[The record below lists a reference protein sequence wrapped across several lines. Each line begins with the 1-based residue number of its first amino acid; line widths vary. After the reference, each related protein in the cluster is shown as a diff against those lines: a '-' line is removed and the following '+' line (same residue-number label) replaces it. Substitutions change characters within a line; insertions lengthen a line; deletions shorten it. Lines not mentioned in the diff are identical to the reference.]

1 VQRVHANRVAAGLH
15 ARATCRLQYAKLC
28 LKLGYVTL
36 EGIERT
42 SNLIGV
48 ISVIGERN
56 VLDPRE
62 GRQRRGCALPGSCVD
77 MARSPRSR
85 VITKTEIRLGMKYA
99 CSIG

>member
-62 GRQRRGCALPGSCVD
+62 GRQRRRLCSSWILRRHGSLSSLTRD
-77 MARSPRSR
+77 Y
-85 VITKTEIRLGMKYA
+85 KTEIRLGMKYA